1 MLMPHLRKLYGFAG
15 LLALILGFPATP
27 GASAPELTS
36 VSSLAE
42 SVLLDK
48 QFVRFQE
55 PTYLTCEELQKLSQ
69 DPKPDAALKAKLDKF
84 WTTPIISNEAHYA
97 GVKPRHLRDPRLGP
111 FVRIGSWNIEK
122 SFNIT
127 EAIDFFLSKNS
138 YNDMID
144 PDKVAPDSAQ
154 REDMHRQRERIINAD
169 ILIFQEMEIGIK
181 RSGYV
186 NAAAE
191 MAKALEMNYAFA
203 AQYLE
208 VDPVTLGMEE
218 LEFEADDQVVES
230 EAREFFSV
238 DAAQYKGAFG
248 SAVLSRYPI
257 KHVEVLPLKT
267 QPYDWYW
274 GEMQKVGVTEK
285 LRRVGIKS
293 LFKNVIQRE
302 LKVGGRHYFRVDLEV
317 PELPEKTLTI
327 INIHLEIK
335 CQPQYRELQMREIL
349 ALVRDIRNPVVLMGD
364 FNMAPTDISPTTAGR
379 ILKRTAK
386 NPTTWFSLAVNYLS
400 PHALVINTTRLLSNF
415 TKNLNDPTARHI
427 AIIAPN
433 PLESFFEMM
442 KEYRFNDSH
451 AFDFRGNPNRSI
463 GQKDKILA
471 NSNQRGQKGFVTSFR
486 VLRPIGIVGKFR
498 LDWVFVKSYAYSAYG
513 TEESYR
519 FAPHFG
525 ETLEDMNYNL
535 MLPISDHAPNVVD
548 LPFEEPKI

>member
-1 MLMPHLRKLYGFAG
+1 MRQLLGLTG
-15 LLALILGFPATP
+15 LLIFALGFPAANGTSQSEF
-27 GASAPELTS
+27 AS

-42 SVLLDK
+42 SVLVNNP
-48 QFVRFQE
+48 FTRSQE
-55 PTYLTCEELQKLSQ
+55 PIYLSYEELQKLSQ
-69 DPKPDAALKAKLDKF
+69 NPVPDAALKKKLDKF

-111 FVRIGSWNIEK
+111 FVRIASWNIEK
-122 SFNIT
+122 SFNIK
-127 EAIDFFLSKNS
+127 EAIDFFISKNS
-138 YNDMID
+138 FSDMID
-144 PDKVAPDSAQ
+144 KDVVEPEGAVWH
-154 REDMHRQRERIINAD
+154 DMHRQRERIIDAD
-169 ILIFQEMEIGIK
+169 IILFQEMEIGIK
-181 RSGYV
+181 RSGYL

-191 MAKALEMNYAFA
+191 IAKTLNMNYAYA
-203 AQYLE
+203 PQYLE

-218 LEFEADDQVVES
+218 LAFEDDDKVVEA
-230 EAREFFSV
+230 EARDFFSV
-238 DAAQYKGAFG
+238 DPAQYKGAFG

-257 KHVEVLPLKT
+257 KHVEIRPLKT
-267 QPYDWYW
+267 QAYDWYW

-285 LRRVGIKS
+285 LRRVGTKS

-302 LKVGGRHYFRVDLEV
+302 LKVGGRGYFRVDLEV

-335 CQPQYRELQMREIL
+335 CKPEYRELQMREIL
-349 ALVRDIRNPVVLMGD
+349 DYIRDIRNPVVVMGD

-379 ILKRTAK
+379 ILKRTAQ

-400 PHALVINTTRLLSNF
+400 PHALMINTTRLLSNF
-415 TKNLNDPTARHI
+415 TKNLNDPTAKHI
-427 AIIAPN
+427 PVVAPN

-442 KEYRFNDSH
+442 RDYRFNDSY
-451 AFDFRGNPNRSI
+451 AFDFRGDPSRSM
-463 GQKDKILA
+463 GQKDKALA
-471 NSNQRGQKGFVTSFR
+471 NSNQRGTKGFVTSFR
-486 VLRPIGIVGKFR
+486 VLRPIGLVGKFR
-498 LDWVFVKSYAYSAYG
+498 LDWVFVKSYAYDPYG
-513 TEESYR
+513 QEEPYR